1 MIQHP
6 FETQAGAGVQQLEAT
21 EPCTVLWRESQLSV
35 EQVSLRFVLAAAA
48 AASVACVS
56 ERALPSPP
64 AQARCSSVCNLVPK
78 KLDLSAGCR
87 VSS

>member
-1 MIQHP
+1 MIQHS

-35 EQVSLRFVLAAAA
+35 EQVSLRIVLAAA

>member
-48 AASVACVS
+48 AVACVS
-56 ERALPSPP
+56 ERALPSSP

>member
-1 MIQHP
+1 MIQHS
-6 FETQAGAGVQQLEAT
+6 FETQARAGVQQLEAT

-35 EQVSLRFVLAAAA
+35 EQVSLRIVLAAA